1 MTSNVRRNVAGL
13 FLVAGLVFNGPA
25 ASSVSAQTAVN
36 APNIPNF
43 CQALIGAERFARTE
57 LFFGLSKPDGSVISE
72 VEFQGFVDGTVT
84 PLFPDGLTLL
94 SGTGQFRGSSG
105 EVIKEGSKLLVLL
118 YTFSRES
125 SVKVEQVREAY
136 KSAFQQQSVLRVDE
150 PSCVSF

>member
-1 MTSNVRRNVAGL
+1 MNSVRCSVTGL
-13 FLVAGLVFNGPA
+13 FLVAGLVIGSA
-25 ASSVSAQTAVN
+25 AVPSVSAQTTVN

-43 CQALIGAERFARTE
+43 CQALVGAERFARTE
-57 LFFGLSKPDGSVISE
+57 LFFGLSKSDGSTISE
-72 VEFQGFVDGTVT
+72 AEFQGFVDGTVT